1 MTHVESLRRRPSAVN
16 GDRASATIGDRLAHA
31 EARLANAIAIGRPAH
46 IARCKQRRD
55 GILARATNHT
65 NRIQD

>member
-1 MTHVESLRRRPSAVN
+1 MAHTESTRRRPADN
-16 GDRASATIGDRLAHA
+16 EARTSATIGDRLAHA

-65 NRIQD
+65 DGGE